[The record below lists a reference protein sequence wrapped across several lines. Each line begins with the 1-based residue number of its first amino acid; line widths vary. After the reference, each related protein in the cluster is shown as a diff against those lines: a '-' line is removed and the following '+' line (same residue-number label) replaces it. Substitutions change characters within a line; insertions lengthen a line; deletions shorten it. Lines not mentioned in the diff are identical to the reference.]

1 MKSVYI
7 ETSIASYL
15 TARPSRDLRAA
26 AWQQTTAQWWEHERP
41 KYELFTSELVLAE
54 AQAGDAEA
62 AARRLAVLE
71 ALPLLS
77 VTEDAKELA
86 ERLVADG
93 GIPAQAEA
101 DALHVAAASVHR
113 MEYLLTWNCRHID
126 NAAQKPV
133 IRSICAVAGHACP
146 EICTPLEL
154 LSGENEDVQG

>member
-26 AWQQTTAQWWEHERP
+26 AWQQTTAQWWEQERP

-54 AQAGDAEA
+54 ARAGDPDA

-77 VTEDAKELA
+77 VTDDAKDLA
-86 ERLVADG
+86 QRLVTDG
-93 GIPAQAEA
+93 GMPPHAAA
-101 DALHVAAASVHR
+101 DALHVAAASVHC
-113 MEYLLTWNCRHID
+113 MDYLLTWNCRHID
-126 NAAQKPV
+126 NAAQKPL
-133 IRSICAVAGHACP
+133 IRSICALAGHTCP

-154 LSGENEDVQG
+154 LSEENEDVQG